1 MNPTYIQGDP
11 YELLETASPF
21 IKELFTDGVPDAKAS
36 EIGESLKLPVESYNA
51 LSNLI
56 SFVLVGAI
64 APENIHKAL
73 LELVGVTEE
82 EAVLVEKALEASV
95 LQKVREVTL
104 GKTTEKDAVATL
116 TFKKED
122 ASTKKTAELRS
133 EILDTT
139 KRDQPKP
146 KGEVSKDPKGPPSP
160 ASGSRNQLME
170 QLQLL
175 GTIPND
181 EEVESRLKKIQDQ
194 IANLKVK
201 EETITIT
208 ENGETKEVTTVTNKV
223 KMYDFGENSGRTV
236 QARVKTATYS
246 AAPTHYN
253 VDPYREVAEE

>member
-11 YELLETASPF
+11 YELLEKSSPF
-21 IKELFTDGVPDAKAS
+21 IKELFTDGVPDVKAS
-36 EIGESLKLPVESYNA
+36 EIGELLKIPVESYNA

-56 SFVLVGAI
+56 SFILVGAI
-64 APENIHKAL
+64 LPADIHKAL

-82 EAVLVEKALEASV
+82 EALHIEKELETSV

-122 ASTKKTAELRS
+122 ATSKKTAELRS

-139 KRDQPKP
+139 KREQPKP
-146 KGEVSKDPKGPPSP
+146 KEPLKKDQKGPPTP
-160 ASGSRNQLME
+160 ANGSRNQLME

-175 GTIPND
+175 GSIPND
-181 EEVESRLKKIQDQ
+181 EEVETRLKKIQDQ
-194 IANLKVK
+194 ITNLKVK
-201 EETITIT
+201 EETVLITV
-208 ENGETKEVTTVTNKV
+208 NGETKEVTTVTNKV
-223 KMYDFGENSGRTV
+223 KMYDFGENSDKAV

-246 AAPTHYN
+246 TAPTHYN